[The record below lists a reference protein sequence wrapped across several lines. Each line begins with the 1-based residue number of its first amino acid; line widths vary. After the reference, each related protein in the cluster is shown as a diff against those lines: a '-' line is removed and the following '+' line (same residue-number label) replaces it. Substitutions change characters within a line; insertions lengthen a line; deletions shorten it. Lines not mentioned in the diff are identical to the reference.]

1 MCLQPTLYYTECHQN
16 RFEIVTRPG
25 CCQLTSY
32 GFLGPNHSTVDPSR
46 PPVENDFSDY
56 VDTGQTIAG
65 LKYLVNLNIS
75 GLKIGDEVF
84 EHLQFD
90 DLRALNVSDNYSI
103 TSKGFKVRQFGNT
116 SYIQLKKR
124 KILKH
129 YPWYSQGYDFNS
141 VNTV

>member
-1 MCLQPTLYYTECHQN
+1 M
-16 RFEIVTRPG
+16 TRPG

-103 TSKGFKVRQFGNT
+103 TSKGFKVRHFLY
-116 SYIQLKKR
+116 SIQNK
-124 KILKH
+124 
-129 YPWYSQGYDFNS
+129 
-141 VNTV
+141 